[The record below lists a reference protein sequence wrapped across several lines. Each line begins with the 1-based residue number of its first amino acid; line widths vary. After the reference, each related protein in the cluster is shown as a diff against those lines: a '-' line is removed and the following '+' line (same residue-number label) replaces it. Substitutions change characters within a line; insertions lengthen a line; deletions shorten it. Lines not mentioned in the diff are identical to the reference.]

1 MLKNKLLIMV
11 MTLCAWTNQSYS
23 FEITEDDQYIYT
35 KRGLNELP
43 DHRLRALMNHFYD
56 QLTDQLSDLGV
67 ATEWTDES
75 QEILIGNDDRFSKL
89 IEQTQKWGTKYL
101 EDEGITI
108 NELIPTGFI
117 VGLGVNG
124 SGELIVGM
132 GGGALLT
139 LIIVPIEVERF
150 DKFTRT
156 VKKYVEASWSIG
168 GLASWGIGAGVGG
181 GVVARGAF
189 GLIWG
194 PLPEA
199 DDLTGIG
206 IGVSGSAS
214 FIQGVGLKASVL
226 FNTTTHHHNL
236 VTLVTLD
243 LGATA
248 ETSIQATMSYFMSA
262 KHIIAF
268 LAGKRL
274 QNSSGLFQL
283 DLDP

>member
-199 DDLTGIG
+199 DDRSKL
-206 IGVSGSAS
+206 
-214 FIQGVGLKASVL
+214 L
-226 FNTTTHHHNL
+226 N
-236 VTLVTLD
+236 
-243 LGATA
+243 
-248 ETSIQATMSYFMSA
+248 
-262 KHIIAF
+262 
-268 LAGKRL
+268 
-274 QNSSGLFQL
+274 
-283 DLDP
+283 